1 MGFGG
6 YLWIGPATALY
17 ASSRA
22 CRRMKRGDGSSS
34 PMGSPGSPVGTRSRP
49 AGWRSA
55 AHPASGNFRCR
66 GESRPPIMGPAI
78 SLLADNKSGR
88 TAMTSSALK
97 ATLLGGLAAFTIT
110 GSALAGPKVEVLHY
124 WTSGGESK
132 AVLELKKEFQAAGG
146 TWEDSP

>member
-1 MGFGG
+1 MMVNGLGG
-6 YLWIGPATALY
+6 HLATLDPA
-17 ASSRA
+17 ASQAHQLRHGE
-22 CRRMKRGDGSSS
+22 RD
-34 PMGSPGSPVGTRSRP
+34 PVLR
-49 AGWRSA
+49 GWRSA
-55 AHPASGNFRCR
+55 GHPASGNFRCR
-66 GESRPPIMGPAI
+66 RETRPPIMDPAI

-132 AVLELKKEFQAAGG
+132 AVLELKK
-146 TWEDSP
+146 